1 MGGSVEY
8 QFVPIL
14 KLISTLLT
22 MGVLAS
28 LDVHKILLLIEP
40 NVFGEQREEAVG
52 GGGSGGGGGGDAVG
66 KEGMSSTEEKAV
78 EAGEAEAKDA
88 KQPRKGLLE
97 KRLPES
103 VKRQVGMPPS
113 YACVDTLVVSHY
125 VGANACVPLTPLPLE
140 GLE

>member
-52 GGGSGGGGGGDAVG
+52 GGGSGGREKRKRPRVG
-66 KEGMSSTEEKAV
+66 KLSQYE
-78 EAGEAEAKDA
+78 
-88 KQPRKGLLE
+88 
-97 KRLPES
+97 
-103 VKRQVGMPPS
+103 
-113 YACVDTLVVSHY
+113 C
-125 VGANACVPLTPLPLE
+125 PL
-140 GLE
+140 